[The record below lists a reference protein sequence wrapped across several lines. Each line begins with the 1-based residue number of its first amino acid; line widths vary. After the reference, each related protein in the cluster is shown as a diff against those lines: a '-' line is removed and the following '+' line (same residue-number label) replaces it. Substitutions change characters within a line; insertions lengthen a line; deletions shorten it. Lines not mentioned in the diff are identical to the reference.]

1 MTLRVLYLCEGS
13 SDLGLVPHIER
24 IAAQCGV
31 TISVSA
37 PDLNWLSSKPVG
49 RSVAE
54 KLRATRILSDKYDF
68 AVLHRDADRDGAQ
81 SRRSE
86 IGSAVESE
94 WPGLAHIPAIPVTM
108 LEAWLLLDE
117 GAIRQVAGNPK
128 GKMALSLPKVANVEN
143 IADPKQQLKDTLAK
157 ASGLSG
163 RRLADLQKP
172 QRFSRNRQRL
182 IELLDH
188 EGSIKN
194 VPSWKTFVTE
204 LEIGLKK
211 ASS

>member
-1 MTLRVLYLCEGS
+1 
-13 SDLGLVPHIER
+13 
-24 IAAQCGV
+24 
-31 TISVSA
+31 
-37 PDLNWLSSKPVG
+37 
-49 RSVAE
+49 
-54 KLRATRILSDKYDF
+54 
-68 AVLHRDADRDGAQ
+68 
-81 SRRSE
+81 
-86 IGSAVESE
+86 
-94 WPGLAHIPAIPVTM
+94 M

-117 GAIRQVAGNPK
+117 TAIRQVAGNPK
-128 GKMALSLPKVANVEN
+128 GKINLLLPKASNVEN

-188 EGSIKN
+188 EGNIRY
-194 VPSWKTFVTE
+194 VPSWKAFVTE
-204 LEIGLKK
+204 LEIGLKA